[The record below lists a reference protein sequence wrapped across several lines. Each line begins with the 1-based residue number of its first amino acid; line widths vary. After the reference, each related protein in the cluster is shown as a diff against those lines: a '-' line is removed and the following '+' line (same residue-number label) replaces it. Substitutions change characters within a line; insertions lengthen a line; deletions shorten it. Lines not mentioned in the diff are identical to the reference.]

1 MKKKQVIWRRSIS
14 AFLTLLLCLTLLPA
28 TALAANTTTPCI
40 TAIGGK
46 EGLSISTNS
55 SDSGWSYDA
64 GSQTLTLDGYNGG
77 RIEVMGD
84 QRQNFTLK
92 LVGDNT
98 ITAGGSAS
106 GLTVTSADG
115 SSYDIPGNYMNFTI
129 TSDSDARLQVNG
141 IKIVKRVNF
150 IIGGSANVVSE
161 TTAEKICAL
170 QGGDVGNCSVTIQD
184 NTNVTLRSGV
194 EQTPNNFCLVP
205 ITGNL
210 TIDTSGEIMIDASST
225 GGPAIQLYGSVNTS
239 VKQVREMII
248 RWHSGG
254 YSLKLRKPYAENQ
267 GIENGCKT
275 AILHSDPYAEVDVKA
290 GTLGYPRLSISGK
303 SFGYFAKDDVI
314 TITAN
319 TPEGKRFKNWT
330 WKCIGVDGQEVDVV
344 FTGDTTSSD
353 ANAEI
358 KIPDPANI
366 KKNGFGFRN
375 LTFTANYEDIPTT
388 GVTLSKDTL
397 ALVNGN
403 SEKLTATV
411 APSETSQSVTWASDN
426 ETVATV
432 AEDGTVHAV
441 GAGTATITA
450 TAKVA
455 AADGSMPSAS
465 CTVNV
470 KEAEY
475 TVTLNPNEGT
485 IADGKNV
492 TGYVRGTGAALPT
505 ANEVTREGYLF
516 KGWYEADDFSGSP
529 VTAITAT
536 DEGNK
541 TFYAKWAQAYTVTAY
556 GLYGGTMGITPG
568 ETFTAKYAAGD
579 TVGLRIG
586 KRNGYTL
593 RSLTLDGLSEDALT
607 WTAEGEESEQRGIE
621 FTMPAGSVTVTV
633 NWKSNSSGSSSGS
646 GSSSYAVSSPSAK
659 NGDVTVSPKSA
670 KKGDTVTVTV
680 KPDSGYEVGSVT
692 VLDSKGNELKL
703 TDKGDGKYTFTMPG
717 SKVTV
722 SAAFVEKQAASLFA
736 DVPADAY
743 YAKAV
748 EWAVKKGITN
758 GKTDAL
764 FGSND
769 PCTRGQIVAF
779 LWRAAGSPAPK
790 GTAKVPAD
798 VLPGSYCYDAVAWAL
813 ENGITNGLADGT
825 FGTNSTCTRGQ
836 SVTLLYRAMGTAPTT
851 VNSFTDVAAG
861 DFYAEAVAWAVENG
875 VTNGTTAST
884 FSPNHG
890 CTRAQIVMF
899 LFRTMN

>member
-40 TAIGGK
+40 TAIDGK
-46 EGLSISTNS
+46 EGLSISTNRS
-55 SDSGWSYDA
+55 GSGWSYDA

-115 SSYDIPGNYMNFTI
+115 SSYDIPGNYMDFTI

-184 NTNVTLRSGV
+184 NANVTLRSGV

-210 TIDTSGEIMIDASST
+210 TIDTSGEIMIDASNT

-267 GIENGCKT
+267 GIENGCRT

-290 GTLGYPRLSISGK
+290 GTLGYPRLNISGK
-303 SFGYFAKDDVI
+303 SFGYIAKDDVI

-319 TPEGKRFKNWT
+319 TSEGKRFKNGT
-330 WKCIGVDGQEVDVV
+330 WKCIGLDGQEVNVV
-344 FTGDTTSSD
+344 FTGNTTASD

-411 APSETSQSVTWASDN
+411 VPPETSQSVTWASDN

-432 AEDGTVHAV
+432 EEDGTVHAV

-505 ANEVTREGYLF
+505 ADEVTREGYLF
-516 KGWYEADDFSGSP
+516 
-529 VTAITAT
+529 
-536 DEGNK
+536 
-541 TFYAKWAQAYTVTAY
+541 
-556 GLYGGTMGITPG
+556 
-568 ETFTAKYAAGD
+568 
-579 TVGLRIG
+579 
-586 KRNGYTL
+586 
-593 RSLTLDGLSEDALT
+593 
-607 WTAEGEESEQRGIE
+607 
-621 FTMPAGSVTVTV
+621 
-633 NWKSNSSGSSSGS
+633 
-646 GSSSYAVSSPSAK
+646 
-659 NGDVTVSPKSA
+659 
-670 KKGDTVTVTV
+670 
-680 KPDSGYEVGSVT
+680 
-692 VLDSKGNELKL
+692 
-703 TDKGDGKYTFTMPG
+703 
-717 SKVTV
+717 
-722 SAAFVEKQAASLFA
+722 
-736 DVPADAY
+736 
-743 YAKAV
+743 
-748 EWAVKKGITN
+748 
-758 GKTDAL
+758 
-764 FGSND
+764 
-769 PCTRGQIVAF
+769 
-779 LWRAAGSPAPK
+779 
-790 GTAKVPAD
+790 
-798 VLPGSYCYDAVAWAL
+798 
-813 ENGITNGLADGT
+813 
-825 FGTNSTCTRGQ
+825 
-836 SVTLLYRAMGTAPTT
+836 
-851 VNSFTDVAAG
+851 
-861 DFYAEAVAWAVENG
+861 
-875 VTNGTTAST
+875 
-884 FSPNHG
+884 
-890 CTRAQIVMF
+890 
-899 LFRTMN
+899 